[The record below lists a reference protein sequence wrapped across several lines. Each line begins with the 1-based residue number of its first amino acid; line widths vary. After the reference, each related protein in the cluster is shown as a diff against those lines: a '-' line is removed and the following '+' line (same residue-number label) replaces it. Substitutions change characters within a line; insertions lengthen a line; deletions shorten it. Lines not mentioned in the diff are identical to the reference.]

1 MKKRELGLKNFIKQ
15 TSGGS
20 VPSTRKRPENG
31 SSETWNHQTSSTA
44 STSQTRITPAPVN
57 INKRRTL
64 KTTGC
69 GPNQKERNLHQRKQN
84 PHQKLEEKRSPRK
97 RQPPKHQ
104 TQQNSALRSHRSR
117 RQSQSFSL
125 LLYPSLP
132 HRTKLS
138 MVAS

>member
-1 MKKRELGLKNFIKQ
+1 MKKRGPGLKNFIKQ

-20 VPSTRKRPENG
+20 VPSTRKRLENG

-44 STSQTRITPAPVN
+44 STSQTKTTPAPVN
-57 INKRRTL
+57 SNKRTL

-69 GPNQKERNLHQRKQN
+69 GPNQKERNLHQN
-84 PHQKLEEKRSPRK
+84 LEEKRSPRK

-104 TQQNSALRSHRSR
+104 TQKNSALRSHRNR

-125 LLYPSLP
+125 LLYPFLP